1 MPTIRRK
8 LVTIITEAVLESELL
23 EALDT
28 LGVSGYTVTNAR
40 GRGSRGI
47 RDAGWTSSSN
57 IRVEVICSEELA
69 IAITA
74 HLHENF
80 YSNYAMVVF
89 ESDVNV
95 LREGKFS

>member
-23 EALDT
+23 EALGT
-28 LGVSGYTVTNAR
+28 LGASGYTVTNAR
-40 GRGSRGI
+40 GKGSRGI

-69 IAITA
+69 TTITA
-74 HLHENF
+74 YLHKNF
-80 YSNYAMVVF
+80 YNDYAMVVY

-95 LREGKFS
+95 LREGKFN